1 VTQQVQGVFAH
12 LAGFQ
17 AAMPQD
23 YDDDV
28 ALFSTIMAQERQAL
42 APVRGSTLSETLAAS
57 ADPRARALASNATAS
72 HDESDV
78 PFLLSLLSSV
88 DPAVLEAAAD
98 AIWKLAIGGRARA
111 AVHKANGAR
120 PLVALLAHKEPRV
133 VRVAAGAVSILAL
146 DGAHRTIILAS
157 GGAGAL
163 AGVLNTGGEREA
175 EQAARATTNL
185 AADDVARTSL
195 IDHSVSAYLA
205 MRLQRRRSPATLRE
219 AVCRA
224 IAALASSDGETS
236 ARAANEFA
244 EAGGMMALVDALQP
258 GGGGGGDAAT
268 SAAGMGGGGGSG
280 GGGGGGGSELSE
292 ALIAAGMAAAAG
304 GAGVGVGGAGATGL
318 SARAPERAPE
328 GLEGQLVTIV
338 GVAARPELNGQRGAV
353 VAFHSAT
360 GRYHVRLDSGETV
373 ALRPNSVQL
382 LSAAAAAAAAA
393 DGSNSPLLKAAVRAA
408 RSLAM
413 HRTTADDLV
422 RLGALPSLISHL
434 GSRTPEIAAASAYAL
449 GALATVEAH
458 RPALLSARAVAM
470 LLRCLGEGTD
480 RSVQEPACAALRAL
494 ALHPAVR
501 AELADARKLGPIVA
515 VLSRGDAQAR
525 EAAAGLLGSIALH
538 AQGRR
543 AMLDAGAVPPLIKLL
558 PLRHEP
564 TQEAAAR
571 ALKNLAFEPDGVT
584 QIAKAGGTQPLVR
597 LLKSGSEALHS
608 AASAALEV
616 LTMEAH
622 SRERVLK
629 ATPSWLAP
637 GLAGS

>member
-1 VTQQVQGVFAH
+1 
-12 LAGFQ
+12 
-17 AAMPQD
+17 MPQD

-42 APVRGSTLSETLAAS
+42 APARGSTLSETLAAS
-57 ADPRARALASNATAS
+57 ADPRARAMASNATAS

-78 PFLLSLLSSV
+78 PFLLSLLSSA

-98 AIWKLAIGGRARA
+98 ALWKLAIGGRARA

-224 IAALASSDGETS
+224 IAALASSDSETS
-236 ARAANEFA
+236 ERAANEFA

-268 SAAGMGGGGGSG
+268 SAAGMGGGGG
-280 GGGGGGGSELSE
+280 GGGSELSE

-304 GAGVGVGGAGATGL
+304 GAGAGAGATGL
-318 SARAPERAPE
+318 SARAPE

-422 RLGALPSLISHL
+422 RLGALASLISHL

-622 SRERVLK
+622 SRETVLK
-629 ATPSWLAP
+629 ATPNWLAP
-637 GLAGS
+637 GQAG

>member
-1 VTQQVQGVFAH
+1 
-12 LAGFQ
+12 
-17 AAMPQD
+17 MPQD

-42 APVRGSTLSETLAAS
+42 APARGSTLSETLAAS

-78 PFLLSLLSSV
+78 PFLLSLLSSA

-98 AIWKLAIGGRARA
+98 ALWKLAIGGRARA

-224 IAALASSDGETS
+224 IAALASSDSETS
-236 ARAANEFA
+236 ERAANEFA

-258 GGGGGGDAAT
+258 GGGGAGDAAT
-268 SAAGMGGGGGSG
+268 SAAGMGAVPGG

-304 GAGVGVGGAGATGL
+304 GAGAGAGATGL
-318 SARAPERAPE
+318 SARAPE

-422 RLGALPSLISHL
+422 RLGALPLLISHL

-622 SRERVLK
+622 SRETVLK
-629 ATPSWLAP
+629 ATPNWLAP
-637 GLAGS
+637 GQAG

>member
-1 VTQQVQGVFAH
+1 
-12 LAGFQ
+12 
-17 AAMPQD
+17 MPQD

-42 APVRGSTLSETLAAS
+42 APARGSTLSETLAAS

-146 DGAHRTIILAS
+146 DGAHRTTILAS

-244 EAGGMMALVDALQP
+244 EAGGMMAL
-258 GGGGGGDAAT
+258 
-268 SAAGMGGGGGSG
+268 
-280 GGGGGGGSELSE
+280 
-292 ALIAAGMAAAAG
+292 
-304 GAGVGVGGAGATGL
+304 
-318 SARAPERAPE
+318 
-328 GLEGQLVTIV
+328 LVTIV

>member
-1 VTQQVQGVFAH
+1 
-12 LAGFQ
+12 
-17 AAMPQD
+17 MPQD

-42 APVRGSTLSETLAAS
+42 APARGSTLSETLAAS

-78 PFLLSLLSSV
+78 PFLLSLLSSA

-98 AIWKLAIGGRARA
+98 ALWKLAIGGRARA

-224 IAALASSDGETS
+224 IAALASSDSETS
-236 ARAANEFA
+236 ERAANEFA

-268 SAAGMGGGGGSG
+268 SAAGMGAVPGG

-304 GAGVGVGGAGATGL
+304 GAGAGAGGATGL
-318 SARAPERAPE
+318 SARAPE

-373 ALRPNSVQL
+373 ALRPNLVQL
-382 LSAAAAAAAAA
+382 LSVAAAAAAAA

-422 RLGALPSLISHL
+422 RLGALASLISHL

-622 SRERVLK
+622 SRETVLK
-629 ATPSWLAP
+629 ATPNWLAP
-637 GLAGS
+637 GQAG

>member
-1 VTQQVQGVFAH
+1 
-12 LAGFQ
+12 
-17 AAMPQD
+17 MPQD

-42 APVRGSTLSETLAAS
+42 APARGSTLSETLAAS

-146 DGAHRTIILAS
+146 DGAHRTTILAS

-268 SAAGMGGGGGSG
+268 SAAGMGGGGG
-280 GGGGGGGSELSE
+280 GGGSELSE

-304 GAGVGVGGAGATGL
+304 GAGAGVGGAGATGL

-501 AELADARKLGPIVA
+501 DELADARKLGPIVA